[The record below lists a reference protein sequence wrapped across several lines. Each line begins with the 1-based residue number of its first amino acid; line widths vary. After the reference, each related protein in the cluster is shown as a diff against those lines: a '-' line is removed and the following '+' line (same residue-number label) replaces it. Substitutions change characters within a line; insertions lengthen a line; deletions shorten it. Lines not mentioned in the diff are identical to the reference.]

1 MAKESGLGWTTFTVD
16 ESGAANSDIMNDVTN
31 FDISIPRGSQ
41 DVTGLDSSAV
51 ERLQL
56 LADAAININGV
67 FNDAANKSHAV
78 FKTVSSTSVVRTVT
92 IAISSQTLPN
102 EMNFNDYVL
111 TRAATGEFTYSAPGQ
126 LNSTVVPT
134 WA

>member
-1 MAKESGLGWTTFTVD
+1 MPKESGLGWTTFTVD
-16 ESGAANSDIMNDVTN
+16 ESGAANSDIKNDVTN

-41 DVTGLDSSAV
+41 DVTGLDTSAT

-67 FNDAANKSHAV
+67 FNDASNKSHAV
-78 FKTVSSTSVVRTVT
+78 FKTVGSTSVTRTVAL
-92 IAISSQTLPN
+92 AISSQSLPN
-102 EMNFNDYVL
+102 EMDFTDYIL

-134 WA
+134 WS